1 MEVVNVCHRNHAMIK
16 TREVEMMKLFS
27 LRRFRILSVGG
38 AKASTFGFD
47 NGDDD
52 EGGKTYYPL

>member
-1 MEVVNVCHRNHAMIK
+1 MVHRNHAMIK
-16 TREVEMMKLFS
+16 TWEVEMMKLFS